1 MAPETA
7 SLKSERVSA
16 ASPGQRY
23 VRFIG
28 LAVLIVVALVG
39 VGFVPTRRLAGE
51 EALPAMVAGCVI
63 GLAGAALAGGLIVAA
78 RIDSPTAR
86 MQTAFLA
93 MMVRL
98 AAAVVLGL
106 AAALSG
112 ELARTPLLFWLAA
125 SYVAL
130 LPLEVKL
137 AIDS

>member
-1 MAPETA
+1 M
-7 SLKSERVSA
+7 RA
-16 ASPGQRY
+16 ASQGGRY

-28 LAVLIVVALVG
+28 LAVLVVVVLVG
-39 VGFVPTRRLAGE
+39 VGFLPTRRLGGDA
-51 EALPAMVAGCVI
+51 ALPAMVVGCVI
-63 GLAGAALAGGLIVAA
+63 SLAGAALAGGLLVAT
-78 RIDSPTAR
+78 RIDSPTSR

-93 MMVRL
+93 MVVRL
-98 AAAVVLGL
+98 AAVAVLGV

-112 ELARTPLLFWLAA
+112 ELARTPLLFWIAT